1 MMMSSPFNLND
12 FLRPEKKKE
21 EEKKKKNVF
30 LKIKKV
36 FISNQKRKNEL

>member
-12 FLRPEKKKE
+12 FLSLEKKKE
-21 EEKKKKNVF
+21 GRKNGF